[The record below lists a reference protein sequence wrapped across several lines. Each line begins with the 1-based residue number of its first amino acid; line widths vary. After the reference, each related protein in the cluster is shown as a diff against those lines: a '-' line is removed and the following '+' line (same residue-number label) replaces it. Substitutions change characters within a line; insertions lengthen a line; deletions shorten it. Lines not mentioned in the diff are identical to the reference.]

1 MLNKE
6 SNQLVAITNIS
17 ELLNTSRVMRQQSA
31 QTKASVPIN
40 IPLGS
45 THVTTK
51 VSKHIISYM
60 YMLIFH

>member
-6 SNQLVAITNIS
+6 SNQLVAITNINES
-17 ELLNTSRVMRQQSA
+17 LNTKRVIRQQSA
-31 QTKASVPIN
+31 QTKASVPFN

-51 VSKHIISYM
+51 
-60 YMLIFH
+60 